1 MRNCML
7 AAIIAGV
14 LLTGCVSI
22 EIGPEDSPMRLEWE
36 GLGTAYAAMNG
47 MPEWDGK
54 VASAHLLRGDE
65 GELAAVEIWPV
76 AEVAVG
82 LLGAKIHL
90 LPFEVGAGILA
101 YEPEPEE
108 YGWFDDDGDDDDDD
122 EDDDDEDDDDEDDDD
137 KDDDDDDDR

>member
-90 LPFEVGAGILA
+90 LPFEVGTAGSMTMA
-101 YEPEPEE
+101 TTMTMTKMMTTKMMTTKMMTTKMMTMMTTDKFRK
-108 YGWFDDDGDDDDDD
+108 FDS
-122 EDDDDEDDDDEDDDD
+122 
-137 KDDDDDDDR
+137 